1 MGSFT
6 GDSKK
11 MWYILHDKTDKF
23 NREDILPDLINKET
37 ANKFNDFFRK
47 CRMNVQKKLNVNI
60 EKPIQ
65 AFVAN
70 STFNQKPICK
80 LKN

>member
-37 ANKFNDFFRK
+37 ANKFNVFFRK
-47 CRMNVQKKLNVNI
+47 CRMNVQKKFNVNI
-60 EKPIQ
+60 ENPIQ

-70 STFNQKPICK
+70 STINQ
-80 LKN
+80 NQYSN